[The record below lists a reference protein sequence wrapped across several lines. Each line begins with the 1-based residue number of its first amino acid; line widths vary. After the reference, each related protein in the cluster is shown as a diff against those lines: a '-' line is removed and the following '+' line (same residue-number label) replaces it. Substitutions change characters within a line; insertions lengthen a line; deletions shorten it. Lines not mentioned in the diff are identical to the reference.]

1 MIRSSQH
8 LIVIPAYNEEHA
20 LTSTIEKLT
29 DLPSSF
35 DVVVINDGSTD
46 KTSAIAHQLASSWNG
61 RLHVIDLVLNGG
73 IRVAVQTGYRFAASR
88 GIYTCVVQH
97 DADGQH
103 EAGDIAA
110 LVEHCCANDF
120 DLCIGSRFLASQHDG
135 FRSTR
140 MRRLGITFLSKLIG
154 VLAGQTASDPTSG
167 FRCAGPRAWKLF
179 AEHYPDD
186 YPEPESLYYLLR
198 NGLRVGEIPVRMHA
212 RQGGTSSINA
222 TRAVY
227 YMAKVTLAICV
238 DLIRSKEKM
247 LA

>member
-1 MIRSSQH
+1 MTRSSQH
-8 LIVIPAYNEEHA
+8 LIVISAYNEEHA

-29 DLPSSF
+29 SLPSSF
-35 DVVVINDGSTD
+35 DVVVINDGSPD
-46 KTSAIAHQLASSWNG
+46 RTSTIAHQLASSWKG
-61 RLHVIDLVLNGG
+61 RLHVIDLVLNSG
-73 IRVAVQTGYRFAASR
+73 IGEAVQTGYRFAASR

-103 EAGDIAA
+103 EAGDIVA
-110 LVEHCCANDF
+110 LVEHCCANEF
-120 DLCIGSRFLASQHDG
+120 DLCIGSRFLTTEQVG

-140 MRRLGITFLSKLIG
+140 IRRLGIAFLSKLIG
-154 VLAGQTASDPTSG
+154 FLAGQTASDPTSG

-179 AEHYPDD
+179 AEH

-238 DLIRSKEKM
+238 DLIRPKEKM